1 MAPASR
7 ILPDVKNIIAVS
19 SGKGGVGKST
29 ITANLAVALANE
41 GYRVGLLDA
50 DIYGPSQPRM
60 FRVEGVRPLLAE
72 VEGRELI
79 EPVVNYG
86 VKMLSIGFFVN
97 PEDAILW
104 RGTMASNALGQMITE
119 GHWGELDYLLIDLP
133 QVRAIF
139 TSP

>member
-60 FRVEGVRPLLAE
+60 FRVEGTPSACRGGGQRADRAS
-72 VEGRELI
+72 GELWG
-79 EPVVNYG
+79 EDAFDR
-86 VKMLSIGFFVN
+86 LFVN